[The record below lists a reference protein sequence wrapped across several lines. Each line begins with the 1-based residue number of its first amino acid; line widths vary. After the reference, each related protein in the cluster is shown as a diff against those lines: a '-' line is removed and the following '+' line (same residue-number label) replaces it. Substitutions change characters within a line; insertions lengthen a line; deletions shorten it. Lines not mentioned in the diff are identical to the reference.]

1 MSPDHSH
8 LTYLDLAIAAALIL
22 VNVGLSLALRLDLAR
37 KWLVAGLRT
46 VVQLL
51 LIGYI
56 LEWVFA
62 VNRWYVVVLLMA
74 VMTLIAGHVSSG
86 RSALKY
92 PGMAIDGLISVWIS
106 AWLMTAF
113 GMFAVM
119 RMDPWYDPTFAIPL
133 LGIILGNVLTG
144 VALGLERVTDEL
156 QTRRDQIEMLLGL
169 GATRWEAFRMAARPA
184 VVAALIPVI
193 NALSVVGIVSLP
205 GVMTGQVLAGVSP
218 EQAIRY
224 QIVIMFLIAAASALG
239 TVLAVLLAYRR
250 LFDREHRFHYW
261 KLEAREAA

>member
-8 LTYLDLAIAAALIL
+8 LTYLDLAIATALIL
-22 VNVGLSLALRLDLAR
+22 VNIGLSLALRLDLAR

-92 PGMAIDGLISVWIS
+92 PGMGVDGLISVWVS
-106 AWLMTAF
+106 AWLVTAF
-113 GMFAVM
+113 GIFAVM
-119 RMDPWYDPTFAIPL
+119 RMDPWYDPTFSIPL

-144 VALGLERVTDEL
+144 VALGLERVTEVDVVRAADVL
-156 QTRRDQIEMLLGL
+156 NCPGRRIHHLGDVNVTAVDFAGIEQ
-169 GATRWEAFRMAARPA
+169 RQQF
-184 VVAALIPVI
+184 PVH
-193 NALSVVGIVSLP
+193 
-205 GVMTGQVLAGVSP
+205 
-218 EQAIRY
+218 
-224 QIVIMFLIAAASALG
+224 
-239 TVLAVLLAYRR
+239 
-250 LFDREHRFHYW
+250 LFPVR
-261 KLEAREAA
+261 